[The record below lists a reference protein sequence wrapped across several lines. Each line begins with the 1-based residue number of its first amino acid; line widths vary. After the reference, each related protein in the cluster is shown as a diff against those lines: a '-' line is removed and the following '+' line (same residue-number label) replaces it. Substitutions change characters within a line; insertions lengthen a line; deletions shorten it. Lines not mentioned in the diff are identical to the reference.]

1 MLAGGGRGVARGVGV
16 LDMAG
21 RSGQAIIRE
30 ASLNQAQGQGFP
42 AAKPS
47 ATQQCPR
54 QLILGVFFDGTGNN
68 MYRDF
73 KGSIGEG
80 SETNVARLFKVYRE
94 NDEPLKVREKVYM
107 VGLGAMSD
115 AAGAAM
121 AADMRTQESRDQ
133 VRLVARQEKGR
144 TGILGDLPGLSTGLG
159 GQARLEIA
167 YRWAQAWCKSV
178 PPCEAKVIDVYG
190 FSRGAALARTFVNL
204 VNIGLKK
211 EFERVSVRFLGIF
224 DSVGSFGMAGDD
236 VDVGQNMCIKAG
248 DMAVVRHFVSGHEM
262 RNNFPLTAIAGENR
276 PYPGAHSDVGGGYE
290 KRDKNGTSNRLA
302 FVPLVDMYWSSRRA
316 LVDMDALKIPTDAKI
331 SEMRALA
338 KKLYPRAVL
347 MYDAEGEFIQR
358 PGPLGQQ
365 QKQFHGAYVHKSHV
379 AYSPANRKDP
389 SGKRRIFPNPRRKP
403 VKKKPPAYEW
413 VED

>member
-1 MLAGGGRGVARGVGV
+1 
-16 LDMAG
+16 MAG
-21 RSGQAIIRE
+21 RDGQAIIRE

-80 SETNVARLFKVYRE
+80 LETNVARLFKVYRE

-107 VGLGAMSD
+107 VGIGAMSD
-115 AAGAAM
+115 GAGAAM
-121 AADMRTQESRDQ
+121 AADMRTQGSRTQ
-133 VRLVARQEKGR
+133 VQQLQKKEMDR
-144 TGILGDLPGLSTGLG
+144 TGIKGDLPGLVTGLG

-248 DMAVVRHFVSGHEM
+248 DAAVVRHFVARHEM

-276 PYPGAHSDVGGGYE
+276 TYPGAHSDVGGGYV
-290 KRDKNGTSNRLA
+290 KRDENGTSNRLA
-302 FVPLVDMYWSSRRA
+302 FVPLVDMYWLSRRA
-316 LVDMDALKIPTDAKI
+316 LVDMDTLKIPADAKI
-331 SEMRALA
+331 SELRALT
-338 KKLYPRAVL
+338 KKLYPQGVL
-347 MYDAEGEFIQR
+347 MHDAEGEYIQR

-365 QKQFHGAYVHKSHV
+365 QRQFYRAYVHKSHV
-379 AYSPANRKDP
+379 PWSLPNRKDP
-389 SGKRRIFPNPRRKP
+389 SGRRRIFPNPRRKP
-403 VKKKPPAYEW
+403 VKKPPPAYEW